1 MIQLRRVQGVPR
13 PHEVPL
19 ATVQVDGKCV
29 VLELDDDQD
38 KRFRLVFQ
46 PYQAVR
52 ITTVDCFDLAEEIDV
67 VPQEIVEIAPSPWI
81 RELKAVLA
89 RIDETAT
96 FMEKARHFL
105 IPGGDDYIEVIAWE
119 IQCERSS

>member
-1 MIQLRRVQGVPR
+1 VPR